1 MPARSQIRPVFVHE
15 QSPFVG
21 EGCAL
26 CKEAFAA
33 GDELVICPA
42 DGSRHHRDC
51 WEANG
56 NHCTAYGCEGQG
68 EVLDRQ
74 PEPQRRREQTQ
85 VLTAAPPSQGSKV
98 RTLPT
103 SSVGCAQSCLL
114 LSIAAAILLIAFG
127 CYGMWAM
134 LDYVFIERL
143 GWEYRTPAGGLLLP
157 LFTAVWRD
165 LPLLL
170 RL

>member
-1 MPARSQIRPVFVHE
+1 MPLRSQIRPVFVHE

-21 EGCAL
+21 EDCAL
-26 CKEAFAA
+26 CKEPFAA

-42 DGSRHHRDC
+42 DGSRHHRHC
-51 WEANG
+51 WEANH
-56 NHCTAYGCEGQG
+56 NHCTAYGCQGEG
-68 EVLDRQ
+68 EVLAFQPQAPRGRQ
-74 PEPQRRREQTQ
+74 RPAQVITEPPE
-85 VLTAAPPSQGSKV
+85 ASKV
-98 RTLPT
+98 RTLPA
-103 SSVGCAQSCLL
+103 SSVGCAQSCLIV
-114 LSIAAAILLIAFG
+114 SIALAILLIAFG

-143 GWEYRTPAGGLLLP
+143 GWQYRTPNGGMLLP

-170 RL
+170 GL